1 MKPIFVKI
9 CLMAQDL
16 YNSRGVSAGK
26 EDVHQAIKNIDKG
39 LFPNAFCKILPDWV
53 AGDPDFCNLMH
64 ADTAGTK
71 TAIAYIYYKETGDL
85 SVWEGIVQDALVMN
99 IDDMLCSGVSDTILI
114 SSNIARNKG
123 LINGD
128 IIATLIKA
136 AENFCTKMKEYGVD
150 IKMAGGETA
159 DVGDIVRTVDVGY
172 TAFARLARKDVVD
185 PAQIKPGQVIVGLAS
200 YGQATYE
207 DSWNSGIGCNGLTSA
222 RHDLL
227 NKIYLEKY
235 PETVDPALSKDI
247 VFVGP
252 YQMLDDVGEGE
263 NLGKLL
269 LSPTRTFAPVMN
281 KIFAKHRS
289 DISAII
295 HNTGGGASKCLHYVP
310 KGLYI
315 IKDNLLPVPKIFQL
329 IQQTV
334 NTPWAEMYK
343 VFNMGT
349 RLEIY
354 TDLAEA
360 QSIIDIATSF
370 NIEAQ
375 IIGRVEAET
384 NPEKS
389 IVVMKTP
396 HGEWTY

>member
-1 MKPIFVKI
+1 MS
-9 CLMAQDL
+9 QDL

-26 EDVHQAIKNIDKG
+26 EDVHNAIKNIDKG

-53 AGDPDFCNLMH
+53 AGDPEFCNLMH
-64 ADTAGTK
+64 SDTAGTK

-99 IDDMLCSGVSDTILI
+99 IDDMLCSGVSDTILV

-123 LINGD
+123 LINGE
-128 IIATLIKA
+128 IVATLIQA
-136 AENFCTKMKEYGVD
+136 AENFCSKMKQYGVD

-159 DVGDIVRTVDVGY
+159 DVGDIVRTIDVGY
-172 TAFARLARKDVVD
+172 TAFARLPRKDVVD

-207 DSWNSGIGCNGLTSA
+207 DGWNSGIGCNGLTSA

-252 YQMLDDVGEGE
+252 YHVLDDVGEGE

-281 KIFAKHRS
+281 KIFAHHRS
-289 DISAII
+289 AISAII

-310 KGLYI
+310 KGLRI
-315 IKDNLLPVPKIFQL
+315 IKDNLLPLPKIFQL

-334 NTPWAEMYK
+334 NTPWHEMYK

-354 TDLAEA
+354 TDLAVA
-360 QSIIDIATSF
+360 QDIIDIAASF
-370 NIEAQ
+370 NIDAQ
-375 IIGRVEAET
+375 IIGKVEANSEV
-384 NPEKS
+384 EKS
-389 IVVMKTP
+389 TVEMKTP
-396 HGEWTY
+396 YGEWSY